1 MAEVVRTGKPVRFE
15 DQRSGRYIENAM
27 HPVLDEQGKVAAV
40 AILAIDRTE
49 HKRAE
54 AALKQAHDELER
66 RVEERTAELTTAN
79 EELQAVYDGMV
90 DGLLVVDL
98 ETKRF
103 VRTNTAMCRLL
114 GYSEEQLSS
123 MTVMEIHPPEVVPSV
138 LEKFQRSQRD
148 RDFLLKTAPF
158 SRKTELCSLPTL
170 ATPAYLIEGVPV

>member
-1 MAEVVRTGKPVRFE
+1 M
-15 DQRSGRYIENAM
+15 Q
-27 HPVLDEQGKVAAV
+27 
-40 AILAIDRTE
+40 
-49 HKRAE
+49 
-54 AALKQAHDELER
+54 QAHDELER
-66 RVEERTAELTTAN
+66 RVEERTAELTKAN

-114 GYSEEQLSS
+114 GYSEEQLLS
-123 MTVMEIHPPEVVPSV
+123 MNVMEIHPPEVVPNV

-148 RDFLLKTAPF
+148 RDFLPKTAPF

-170 ATPAYLIEGVPV
+170 AIPAYLIEGVPVSLDFSETTPNAGKPKWHCRRVKRGTRRSLKPHRMR